1 MALQLFN
8 VLGRSKQPFE
18 PQDAGQVTVY
28 VCGPTVYD
36 DAHIGHART
45 YVSFDVMVRW
55 LRYSGHDVLYVQNL
69 TDVGHLLDSGEDR
82 ILRKARQLQAG
93 PMQIAETYTR
103 SYFADMDALGVGR
116 PDISPR
122 ASGHVPE
129 QIAMIE
135 ELIRGGHAYVVDGNV
150 YFEVS
155 THAGYG
161 KLSNR
166 VLEEQEAGSREA
178 VRGEKRNPADFAL
191 WKRAAPEHILQ
202 WDSPWG
208 VGYPGWH
215 IECSAMARK
224 YLGPTFDIHGG
235 GIDNIYPHNENEIA
249 QSECANNAAFAR
261 YWLLV
266 GSLMV
271 LDEEGIAVKMS
282 KSLGNFIPVRE
293 LLTRARPEALRAFV
307 LGAHYSNPVTWSEDA
322 LAAATAGQE
331 RLYGAVRQTRQR
343 LNSAAA
349 GDAGNGFL
357 PRLERARVEF
367 AAAMDD
373 DFNAPRAL
381 ATLHELTREVNTLL
395 NSATQPGQTV
405 LAAIDAVYRDLGGTV
420 LGIIPAA
427 EGAGGGDSRREGGL
441 IELLV
446 TLRAEARA
454 QRDYAAGDR
463 IRDELAGLG
472 VVLEDGPNGTV
483 WRLAGA

>member
-1 MALQLFN
+1 
-8 VLGRSKQPFE
+8 
-18 PQDAGQVTVY
+18 
-28 VCGPTVYD
+28 
-36 DAHIGHART
+36 
-45 YVSFDVMVRW
+45 
-55 LRYSGHDVLYVQNL
+55 
-69 TDVGHLLDSGEDR
+69 
-82 ILRKARQLQAG
+82 
-93 PMQIAETYTR
+93 
-103 SYFADMDALGVGR
+103 MDFV
-116 PDISPR
+116 
-122 ASGHVPE
+122 
-129 QIAMIE
+129 
-135 ELIRGGHAYVVDGNV
+135 
-150 YFEVS
+150 
-155 THAGYG
+155 
-161 KLSNR
+161 
-166 VLEEQEAGSREA
+166 
-178 VRGEKRNPADFAL
+178 L
-191 WKRAAPEHILQ
+191 WKHSDENTPG

-208 VGYPGWH
+208 RGRAGWH
-215 IECSAMARK
+215 IECSAMS
-224 YLGPTFDIHGG
+224 YEILGETFDIHGG

-307 LGAHYSNPVTWSEDA
+307 LGAHYSNPVTWSEEA

-357 PRLERARVEF
+357 PRLARARAEF

-395 NSATQPGQTV
+395 NSAAQPGQAV

-427 EGAGGGDSRREGGL
+427 ERAGGGDGRREGGL

-454 QRDYAAGDR
+454 RRDYAAGDR

-472 VVLEDGPNGTV
+472 VLLEDGPNGTV
-483 WRLAGA
+483 WRLAGT